1 MGPNV
6 GDDNLLKSTSG
17 LIWNFQMY
25 VFPFK
30 SERVFAS
37 LLYFESMAFF
47 KKINGLM
54 LYISISPSLS
64 LYLLFLLQI
73 VVTI

>member
-17 LIWNFQMY
+17 LIGNFQMY

-37 LLYFESMAFF
+37 IIYLKLHVF
-47 KKINGLM
+47 KEVG
-54 LYISISPSLS
+54 
-64 LYLLFLLQI
+64 
-73 VVTI
+73 V